1 MREGNGASLGGRILL
16 ALLTLYA
23 LAMIVPDFVR
33 LVRPL
38 GAFGM
43 ASNADGLIYDVRGQ
57 FATDEESP
65 AWEAG
70 LRPGDRLDLSGMRCI
85 PVQTELCASTLA
97 LWGGFTYVM
106 PGRQGMLLLK
116 GAPDSPPRMVTL
128 VAKPRPASLAISLVL
143 LLDQI
148 AGILVVLGAAYLVW
162 LRPGGMTWGFFA
174 YAMGFNP
181 GQAYHFYAW
190 LQQWPPAMLIQG
202 VASCLL
208 QAAGYTGLL
217 LFALRVPVDR
227 AEGRWRLIE
236 RALPVIFVVLLLVS
250 LTSLGSLFGYPTE
263 FAMRASMLVGFVVS
277 VAALLILVGRRKDL
291 TPRDYQRIRW
301 VIWGCVIGLPA
312 YLIAELTQ
320 ETSLPSSLFGLDT
333 ISEDIS
339 GLFYLIN
346 GVLCLFVVEAVR
358 RPTVVSVWIPLRR
371 ATALGLVMSVPAYFI
386 HEQLG
391 VINDL
396 THMPE
401 WAWVLVASVA
411 VFLISRMHEYA
422 TEFVD
427 RLFDRD
433 FHRAKEHLAAVART
447 IERSDSLEEIERLL
461 VEEPMKS
468 LHLASA
474 ALFRGEGGVF
484 RRRASAGWEA
494 TNADTLSSD
503 GRLLGG
509 RLNSGP
515 FALDGIGGIDP
526 SDKRYPSDVARPVVG
541 VPVGNARRSFA
552 VALYGGHE
560 IGTDLTGSERE
571 LLGSLS
577 RDAEGAYSRIERQTL
592 QKRIDVLEGQ
602 LALAKGASITQ

>member
-1 MREGNGASLGGRILL
+1 
-16 ALLTLYA
+16 
-23 LAMIVPDFVR
+23 
-33 LVRPL
+33 
-38 GAFGM
+38 
-43 ASNADGLIYDVRGQ
+43 
-57 FATDEESP
+57 
-65 AWEAG
+65 
-70 LRPGDRLDLSGMRCI
+70 MRCI

-116 GAPDSPPRMVTL
+116 GAPDSPPRMLTL
-128 VAKPRPASLAISLVL
+128 VAKPRPPSVAVSLVL

-148 AGILVVLGAAYLVW
+148 AGVLVVLGAAYLVW
-162 LRPGGMTWGFFA
+162 LRPGPMTWGFFT
-174 YAMGFNP
+174 YAMSFNP

-190 LQQWPPAMLIQG
+190 LQQWPMAMLTQG

-208 QAAGYTGLL
+208 QAGGYTGLL
-217 LFALRVPVDR
+217 LFALRAPVDR

-236 RALPVIFVVLLLVS
+236 RALPAIFVVLLLVS
-250 LTSLGSLFGYPTE
+250 LGSLGSLFGYPTE
-263 FAMRASMLVGFVVS
+263 FAMRASMLVGFLVS
-277 VAALLILVGRRKDL
+277 AAALLILIGRRKDL

-301 VIWGCVIGLPA
+301 VIWGCLIGLPA

-320 ETSLPSSLFGLDT
+320 ETSLPSSLLGLDT

-422 TEFVD
+422 TKFVD

-468 LHLASA
+468 LRLASA
-474 ALFRGEGGVF
+474 ALFREEGGVF

-494 TNADTLSSD
+494 THTETLSANS
-503 GRLLGG
+503 RLLGG
-509 RLNSGP
+509 KLHDGA
-515 FALDGIGGIDP
+515 FALDGIAGIDP
-526 SDKRYPSDVARPVVG
+526 SDKRFPADLGRPLVG
-541 VPVGNARRSFA
+541 VPIGNPPRIFA

-560 IGTDLTGSERE
+560 IGTDLDKKERD
-571 LLGSLS
+571 LLASLA
-577 RDAEGAYSRIERQTL
+577 RHAEVAYARIDRETL
-592 QKRIDVLEGQ
+592 QRRIDVLEGQ
-602 LALAKGASITQ
+602 LARANGASLSQ